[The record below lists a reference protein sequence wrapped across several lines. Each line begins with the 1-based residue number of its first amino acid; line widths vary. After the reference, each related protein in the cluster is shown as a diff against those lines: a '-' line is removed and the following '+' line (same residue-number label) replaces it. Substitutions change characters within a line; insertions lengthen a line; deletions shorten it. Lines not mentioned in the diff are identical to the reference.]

1 MSKIQ
6 TKKITSLIEKIH
18 GKFSLF
24 LWRHFHIHEIAY
36 SNGKFKY
43 IRFKKKQSVYFEI
56 GKKRID
62 KCYKIFDFKLC
73 RIGLRY

>member
-1 MSKIQ
+1 MK
-6 TKKITSLIEKIH
+6 KKITSLIEKVS

-24 LWRHFHIHEIAY
+24 LWRNFRIHEIAY
-36 SNGKFKY
+36 NNGKFKH

-56 GKKRID
+56 GKKSID
-62 KCYKIFDFKLC
+62 KCYKIFELGLC